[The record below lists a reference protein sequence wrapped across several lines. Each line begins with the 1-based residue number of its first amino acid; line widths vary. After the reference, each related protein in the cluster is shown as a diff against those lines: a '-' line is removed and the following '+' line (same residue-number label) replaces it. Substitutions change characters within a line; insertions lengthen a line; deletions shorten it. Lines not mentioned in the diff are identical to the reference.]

1 MELWHPPV
9 DTVTEL
15 FNQGWHSVPDIA
27 IAIPANNEE
36 ERIGACLAALA
47 QQTGVDHKRL
57 QIVIALNN
65 TTDRTFDFIREQAPH
80 LGIAIEVMNF
90 SVPKAQANAG
100 YARRIA
106 MDRAFARL
114 PSDGVL
120 LSTDADTRP
129 DADWVAHN
137 LAELARG
144 TDAVAGY
151 VTADPDELAL
161 IEPAVLK
168 LGAAEWEYQNLLA
181 ELDGLADKVGHDP
194 WPKHNQLCGASIAV
208 SVDAY
213 TRAGGLPAL
222 SVGEDRALFN
232 AIAAN
237 DGRIRH
243 SLAAHVVTS
252 ARTIGRANGGM
263 ADALRT
269 RGTGAYM
276 CDEVLEPARHALRRA
291 RWRSQARQAHQAG
304 EITHWCSQ
312 NEVPCIL
319 GDAAQRI
326 AFGRLWQTLEE
337 FHPLLAWERLRS
349 DQLPKEITAA
359 KAILVDFAAES
370 GSGLDY

>member
-1 MELWHPPV
+1 MELWHPPA

-15 FNQGWHSVPDIA
+15 FNQGWHAVPDIA

-36 ERIGACLAALA
+36 ERIGPCLASLA
-47 QQTGVDHKRL
+47 QQIGVDHRRL
-57 QIVIALNN
+57 QVVIALNN
-65 TTDRTFDFIREQAPH
+65 TTDRTFDFIRQQAPH

-90 SVPKAQANAG
+90 TVPKAQANAG

-114 PSDGVL
+114 PSHGVL

-151 VTADPDELAL
+151 VTADPDELAR
-161 IEPAVLK
+161 IDAAVLE

-181 ELDGLADKVGHDP
+181 ELDGRADKIGYDP

-222 SVGEDRALFN
+222 PVGEDRALFS

-269 RGTGAYM
+269 RGTGSYM
-276 CDEVLEPARHALRRA
+276 CDEVLEPAKHALRRA
-291 RWRSQARQAHQAG
+291 RWRSNARQAHEAG
-304 EITHWCSQ
+304 EITKWCRQ
-312 NEVPCIL
+312 NNAPYIID
-319 GDAAQRI
+319 DAAQRMS
-326 AFGRLWQTLEE
+326 FGLFWQTLEE
-337 FHPLLAWERLRS
+337 SHPLLAWERLRS
-349 DQLPKEITAA
+349 DQLPEEITAA
-359 KAILVDFAAES
+359 KEILAE
-370 GSGLDY
+370 LIADC